1 MNKFFKLIFV
11 LCAICGFTQ
20 AQAQPARP
28 KLVVGLVVDQM
39 RWDYLCRYQDRY
51 CEGGFKRLLNE
62 GFSYENCR
70 IPYIPSVTAIG
81 HTSIYTGSV
90 PSIHG
95 IAGNNFMK
103 DGKKT
108 YCTEDNTVKPVGSN
122 GKAGMESPRNMWCTT
137 IGDELRIATNDRSK
151 VIGVAIKDR
160 AAILPAGHHANGAYW
175 FDPEAGKFITSS
187 FYMDKLPAW
196 VNNFNKQNFLRGGYF
211 VHQFGYQSA
220 TSSSFKVSME
230 EPETH
235 SAFGVGGRLVGL
247 MYEHSDD
254 KFMGTGS
261 AYTDAQSF
269 KKQTNQTGYQG
280 TGFLTRLVYHPLIEK
295 GNLFH
300 VGIGLNYELAAEN
313 RSNMEFKAPYPV
325 RVAGINAIGAKI
337 TDAKSDFKFSG
348 ELMAAKG
355 HVGIEGKYIFMNV
368 DRKGD
373 AKSYNAWGAYG
384 NLRFLLNNEYE
395 YVKNDAGIATPAPK
409 SWELV
414 AAYNYTDMNDA
425 KAGFH
430 GGKLSD
436 WALTM
441 NYYIN
446 KYMIWRVSGHI
457 VRAGESDY
465 SGFNKN
471 TFRVIETRLQFKF

>member
-1 MNKFFKLIFV
+1 MAAALV
-11 LCAICGFTQ
+11 MGFAAAAN
-20 AQAQPARP
+20 AQEN
-28 KLVVGLVVDQM
+28 KLVVKPSGRILMDAAFLNSSNKAVDEQCVDGVNVPDIRIGM
-39 RWDYLCRYQDRY
+39 KVSYGKW
-51 CEGGFKRLLNE
+51 EGK
-62 GFSYENCR
+62 
-70 IPYIPSVTAIG
+70 ADIG
-81 HTSIYTGSV
+81 YARGSV
-90 PSIHG
+90 SP
-95 IAGNNFMK
+95 K
-103 DGKKT
+103 D
-108 YCTEDNTVKPVGSN
+108 
-122 GKAGMESPRNMWCTT
+122 
-137 IGDELRIATNDRSK
+137 I
-151 VIGVAIKDR
+151 
-160 AAILPAGHHANGAYW
+160 
-175 FDPEAGKFITSS
+175 FIQ
-187 FYMDKLPAW
+187 Y
-196 VNNFNKQNFLRGGYF
+196 NFNKENFLRGGYF

-247 MYEHSDD
+247 MYEHSDN

-261 AYTDAQSF
+261 VYTDAQSF

-337 TDAKSDFKFSG
+337 TDAKNDFKFSG
-348 ELMAAKG
+348 EVMAAKG
-355 HVGIEGKYIFMNV
+355 HVGIEGQYIFMNV

-373 AKSYNAWGAYG
+373 AKSYKAWGAYG

>member
-1 MNKFFKLIFV
+1 MAAALV
-11 LCAICGFTQ
+11 MGFAAAAN
-20 AQAQPARP
+20 AQEN
-28 KLVVGLVVDQM
+28 KLVVKPSGRILMDAAFLSSSNKAVDEQCVDGVNVPDIRIGM
-39 RWDYLCRYQDRY
+39 KVSYGKW
-51 CEGGFKRLLNE
+51 EGK
-62 GFSYENCR
+62 
-70 IPYIPSVTAIG
+70 ADIG
-81 HTSIYTGSV
+81 YARGSV
-90 PSIHG
+90 SP
-95 IAGNNFMK
+95 K
-103 DGKKT
+103 D
-108 YCTEDNTVKPVGSN
+108 
-122 GKAGMESPRNMWCTT
+122 
-137 IGDELRIATNDRSK
+137 I
-151 VIGVAIKDR
+151 
-160 AAILPAGHHANGAYW
+160 
-175 FDPEAGKFITSS
+175 FIQ
-187 FYMDKLPAW
+187 Y
-196 VNNFNKQNFLRGGYF
+196 NFNKQNFLRGGYF
-211 VHQFGYQSA
+211 VHQFGYQSS

-247 MYEHSDD
+247 MYEHSDN

-261 AYTDAQSF
+261 VYTDAQSF

-280 TGFLTRLVYHPLIEK
+280 MGLLTRLVYHPLIEK

-337 TDAKSDFKFSG
+337 TDAKNDFKFSG

-355 HVGIEGKYIFMNV
+355 HVGIEGQYIFMNV

-471 TFRVIETRLQFKF
+471 TFRVIETRIQFKF

>member
-1 MNKFFKLIFV
+1 MAAALV
-11 LCAICGFTQ
+11 MGFAAAAN
-20 AQAQPARP
+20 AQEN
-28 KLVVGLVVDQM
+28 KLVVKPSGRILMDAAFLSSSNKAVDEQCVDGVNVPDIRIGM
-39 RWDYLCRYQDRY
+39 KVSYGKW
-51 CEGGFKRLLNE
+51 EGK
-62 GFSYENCR
+62 
-70 IPYIPSVTAIG
+70 ADIG
-81 HTSIYTGSV
+81 YARGSV
-90 PSIHG
+90 SP
-95 IAGNNFMK
+95 K
-103 DGKKT
+103 D
-108 YCTEDNTVKPVGSN
+108 
-122 GKAGMESPRNMWCTT
+122 
-137 IGDELRIATNDRSK
+137 I
-151 VIGVAIKDR
+151 
-160 AAILPAGHHANGAYW
+160 
-175 FDPEAGKFITSS
+175 FIQ
-187 FYMDKLPAW
+187 Y
-196 VNNFNKQNFLRGGYF
+196 NFNKQNFLRGGYF

-247 MYEHSDD
+247 MYEHSDN

-261 AYTDAQSF
+261 VYTDAQSF

-280 TGFLTRLVYHPLIEK
+280 TGLLTRLVYHPFIEK

-355 HVGIEGKYIFMNV
+355 HVGIEGQYIFMNV

-471 TFRVIETRLQFKF
+471 TFRVIETRIQFKF

>member
-1 MNKFFKLIFV
+1 MAAALV
-11 LCAICGFTQ
+11 MGFAAAAN
-20 AQAQPARP
+20 AQEN
-28 KLVVGLVVDQM
+28 KLVVKPSGRILMDAAFLSSSNKAVDEQCVDGVNVPDIRIGM
-39 RWDYLCRYQDRY
+39 KVSYGKW
-51 CEGGFKRLLNE
+51 EGK
-62 GFSYENCR
+62 
-70 IPYIPSVTAIG
+70 ADIG
-81 HTSIYTGSV
+81 YARGSV
-90 PSIHG
+90 SP
-95 IAGNNFMK
+95 K
-103 DGKKT
+103 D
-108 YCTEDNTVKPVGSN
+108 
-122 GKAGMESPRNMWCTT
+122 
-137 IGDELRIATNDRSK
+137 I
-151 VIGVAIKDR
+151 
-160 AAILPAGHHANGAYW
+160 
-175 FDPEAGKFITSS
+175 FIQ
-187 FYMDKLPAW
+187 Y
-196 VNNFNKQNFLRGGYF
+196 NFNKQNFLRGGYF

-261 AYTDAQSF
+261 IYTDAQSF
-269 KKQTNQTGYQG
+269 KKQTNHTGYQG
-280 TGFLTRLVYHPLIEK
+280 TGLLTRLVYHPLIEK

-337 TDAKSDFKFSG
+337 TDAKNDFKFSG

-355 HVGIEGKYIFMNV
+355 HVGIEGQYIFMNV

>member
-1 MNKFFKLIFV
+1 MAAV
-11 LCAICGFTQ
+11 LVMGFAAAAN
-20 AQAQPARP
+20 AQEN
-28 KLVVGLVVDQM
+28 KLVVKPSGRILMDAAFLNSSNKAVDEQCVDGVNVPDIRIGM
-39 RWDYLCRYQDRY
+39 KVSYGKW
-51 CEGGFKRLLNE
+51 EGK
-62 GFSYENCR
+62 
-70 IPYIPSVTAIG
+70 ADIG
-81 HTSIYTGSV
+81 YARGSV
-90 PSIHG
+90 SP
-95 IAGNNFMK
+95 K
-103 DGKKT
+103 D
-108 YCTEDNTVKPVGSN
+108 
-122 GKAGMESPRNMWCTT
+122 
-137 IGDELRIATNDRSK
+137 I
-151 VIGVAIKDR
+151 
-160 AAILPAGHHANGAYW
+160 
-175 FDPEAGKFITSS
+175 FIQ
-187 FYMDKLPAW
+187 Y
-196 VNNFNKQNFLRGGYF
+196 NFNKQNFLRGGYF

-261 AYTDAQSF
+261 VYTDAQSF

-280 TGFLTRLVYHPLIEK
+280 TGFLTRLVYHPLVEK

-337 TDAKSDFKFSG
+337 TDAKNDFKFSG

-355 HVGIEGKYIFMNV
+355 HVGIEGQYIFMNV

>member
-1 MNKFFKLIFV
+1 MAAALV
-11 LCAICGFTQ
+11 MGFAAAAN
-20 AQAQPARP
+20 AQEN
-28 KLVVGLVVDQM
+28 KLVVKPSGRILMDAAFLSSSNKAVDEQCVDGVNVPDIRIGM
-39 RWDYLCRYQDRY
+39 KVSYGKW
-51 CEGGFKRLLNE
+51 EGK
-62 GFSYENCR
+62 
-70 IPYIPSVTAIG
+70 ADIG
-81 HTSIYTGSV
+81 YARGSV
-90 PSIHG
+90 SP
-95 IAGNNFMK
+95 K
-103 DGKKT
+103 D
-108 YCTEDNTVKPVGSN
+108 
-122 GKAGMESPRNMWCTT
+122 
-137 IGDELRIATNDRSK
+137 I
-151 VIGVAIKDR
+151 
-160 AAILPAGHHANGAYW
+160 
-175 FDPEAGKFITSS
+175 FIQ
-187 FYMDKLPAW
+187 Y
-196 VNNFNKQNFLRGGYF
+196 NFNKENFLRGGYF

-247 MYEHSDD
+247 MYEHSDN

-261 AYTDAQSF
+261 IYTDAQSF
-269 KKQTNQTGYQG
+269 KKQTNHTGYQG
-280 TGFLTRLVYHPLIEK
+280 TGLLTRLVYHPLIEK

-348 ELMAAKG
+348 EVMAAKG
-355 HVGIEGKYIFMNV
+355 HVGIEGQYIFMNV

-373 AKSYNAWGAYG
+373 AKSYKAWGAYG

>member
-1 MNKFFKLIFV
+1 MKKYIIAAALV
-11 LCAICGFTQ
+11 MGFAAAAN
-20 AQAQPARP
+20 AQEN
-28 KLVVGLVVDQM
+28 KLVVKPSGRILMDAAFLNSSNKAVDEQCVDGVNVPDIRIGM
-39 RWDYLCRYQDRY
+39 KVSYGKW
-51 CEGGFKRLLNE
+51 EGK
-62 GFSYENCR
+62 
-70 IPYIPSVTAIG
+70 ADIG
-81 HTSIYTGSV
+81 YARGSV
-90 PSIHG
+90 SP
-95 IAGNNFMK
+95 K
-103 DGKKT
+103 D
-108 YCTEDNTVKPVGSN
+108 
-122 GKAGMESPRNMWCTT
+122 
-137 IGDELRIATNDRSK
+137 I
-151 VIGVAIKDR
+151 
-160 AAILPAGHHANGAYW
+160 
-175 FDPEAGKFITSS
+175 FIQ
-187 FYMDKLPAW
+187 Y
-196 VNNFNKQNFLRGGYF
+196 NFNKQNFLRGGYF

-247 MYEHSDD
+247 MYEHSDN

-261 AYTDAQSF
+261 IYTDAQSF

-280 TGFLTRLVYHPLIEK
+280 TGLLTRLVYHPLIEK

-355 HVGIEGKYIFMNV
+355 HVGIEGQYIFMNV

-409 SWELV
+409 AWELV

>member
-1 MNKFFKLIFV
+1 MAAALV
-11 LCAICGFTQ
+11 MGFAAAAN
-20 AQAQPARP
+20 AQEN
-28 KLVVGLVVDQM
+28 KLVVKPSGRILMDAAFLSSSNKAVDEQCVDGVNVPDIRIGM
-39 RWDYLCRYQDRY
+39 KVSYGKW
-51 CEGGFKRLLNE
+51 EGK
-62 GFSYENCR
+62 
-70 IPYIPSVTAIG
+70 ADIG
-81 HTSIYTGSV
+81 YARGSV
-90 PSIHG
+90 SP
-95 IAGNNFMK
+95 K
-103 DGKKT
+103 D
-108 YCTEDNTVKPVGSN
+108 
-122 GKAGMESPRNMWCTT
+122 
-137 IGDELRIATNDRSK
+137 I
-151 VIGVAIKDR
+151 
-160 AAILPAGHHANGAYW
+160 
-175 FDPEAGKFITSS
+175 FIQ
-187 FYMDKLPAW
+187 Y
-196 VNNFNKQNFLRGGYF
+196 NFNKENFLRGGYF

-247 MYEHSDD
+247 MYEHSDN

-261 AYTDAQSF
+261 VYTDAQSF

-337 TDAKSDFKFSG
+337 TDAKNDFKFSG
-348 ELMAAKG
+348 EVMAAKG
-355 HVGIEGKYIFMNV
+355 HVGIEGQYIFMNV

-471 TFRVIETRLQFKF
+471 TFRVIETRIQFKF

>member
-1 MNKFFKLIFV
+1 MAAALV
-11 LCAICGFTQ
+11 MGFAAAAN
-20 AQAQPARP
+20 AQEN
-28 KLVVGLVVDQM
+28 KLVIKPSGRILMDAAFLNSSNKAVDEQCVDGVNVPDIRIGM
-39 RWDYLCRYQDRY
+39 KVSYGKW
-51 CEGGFKRLLNE
+51 EGK
-62 GFSYENCR
+62 
-70 IPYIPSVTAIG
+70 ADIG
-81 HTSIYTGSV
+81 YARGSV
-90 PSIHG
+90 SP
-95 IAGNNFMK
+95 K
-103 DGKKT
+103 D
-108 YCTEDNTVKPVGSN
+108 
-122 GKAGMESPRNMWCTT
+122 
-137 IGDELRIATNDRSK
+137 I
-151 VIGVAIKDR
+151 
-160 AAILPAGHHANGAYW
+160 
-175 FDPEAGKFITSS
+175 FIQ
-187 FYMDKLPAW
+187 Y
-196 VNNFNKQNFLRGGYF
+196 NFNKQNFLRGGYF

-261 AYTDAQSF
+261 VYTDAQSF
-269 KKQTNQTGYQG
+269 KKQTNHTGYQG
-280 TGFLTRLVYHPLIEK
+280 SGFLTRLVYHPLIEK

-355 HVGIEGKYIFMNV
+355 HVGIEGQYIFMNV

>member
-1 MNKFFKLIFV
+1 MKKYMMAAALV
-11 LCAICGFTQ
+11 MGFAAAAN
-20 AQAQPARP
+20 AQEN
-28 KLVVGLVVDQM
+28 KLVVKPSGRILMDAAFLSSSNKAVDEQCVDGVNVPDIRIGM
-39 RWDYLCRYQDRY
+39 KVSYGKW
-51 CEGGFKRLLNE
+51 EGK
-62 GFSYENCR
+62 
-70 IPYIPSVTAIG
+70 ADIG
-81 HTSIYTGSV
+81 YARGSV
-90 PSIHG
+90 SP
-95 IAGNNFMK
+95 K
-103 DGKKT
+103 D
-108 YCTEDNTVKPVGSN
+108 
-122 GKAGMESPRNMWCTT
+122 
-137 IGDELRIATNDRSK
+137 I
-151 VIGVAIKDR
+151 
-160 AAILPAGHHANGAYW
+160 
-175 FDPEAGKFITSS
+175 FIQ
-187 FYMDKLPAW
+187 Y
-196 VNNFNKQNFLRGGYF
+196 NFNKENFLRGGYF

-247 MYEHSDD
+247 MYEHSDN

-261 AYTDAQSF
+261 IYTDAQSF
-269 KKQTNQTGYQG
+269 KKQTNHTGYQG
-280 TGFLTRLVYHPLIEK
+280 TGLLTRLVYHPLIEK

-337 TDAKSDFKFSG
+337 TDAKNDFKFSG
-348 ELMAAKG
+348 EVMAAKG
-355 HVGIEGKYIFMNV
+355 HVGIEGQYIFMNV

-471 TFRVIETRLQFKF
+471 TFRVIETRIQFKF

>member
-1 MNKFFKLIFV
+1 MAAALV
-11 LCAICGFTQ
+11 MGFAAAAN
-20 AQAQPARP
+20 AQEN
-28 KLVVGLVVDQM
+28 KLVVKPSGRILMDAAFLNSSNKTVDEQCVDGVNVPDIRIGM
-39 RWDYLCRYQDRY
+39 KVSYGKW
-51 CEGGFKRLLNE
+51 EGK
-62 GFSYENCR
+62 
-70 IPYIPSVTAIG
+70 ADIG
-81 HTSIYTGSV
+81 YARGSV
-90 PSIHG
+90 SP
-95 IAGNNFMK
+95 K
-103 DGKKT
+103 D
-108 YCTEDNTVKPVGSN
+108 
-122 GKAGMESPRNMWCTT
+122 
-137 IGDELRIATNDRSK
+137 I
-151 VIGVAIKDR
+151 
-160 AAILPAGHHANGAYW
+160 
-175 FDPEAGKFITSS
+175 FIQ
-187 FYMDKLPAW
+187 Y
-196 VNNFNKQNFLRGGYF
+196 NFNKQNFLRGGYF
-211 VHQFGYQSA
+211 VHQFGYQSS

-247 MYEHSDD
+247 MYEHSDN

-261 AYTDAQSF
+261 IYTDAQSF

-280 TGFLTRLVYHPLIEK
+280 TGLLTRLVYHPLIEK

-337 TDAKSDFKFSG
+337 TDAKNDFKFSG

-355 HVGIEGKYIFMNV
+355 HVGIEGQYIFMNV

>member
-1 MNKFFKLIFV
+1 MAAALV
-11 LCAICGFTQ
+11 MGFAAAAN
-20 AQAQPARP
+20 AQEN
-28 KLVVGLVVDQM
+28 KLVVKPSGRILMDAAFLNSSNKTVDEQCVDGVNVPDIRIGM
-39 RWDYLCRYQDRY
+39 KVSYGKW
-51 CEGGFKRLLNE
+51 EGK
-62 GFSYENCR
+62 
-70 IPYIPSVTAIG
+70 ADIG
-81 HTSIYTGSV
+81 YARGSV
-90 PSIHG
+90 SP
-95 IAGNNFMK
+95 K
-103 DGKKT
+103 D
-108 YCTEDNTVKPVGSN
+108 
-122 GKAGMESPRNMWCTT
+122 
-137 IGDELRIATNDRSK
+137 I
-151 VIGVAIKDR
+151 
-160 AAILPAGHHANGAYW
+160 
-175 FDPEAGKFITSS
+175 FIQ
-187 FYMDKLPAW
+187 Y
-196 VNNFNKQNFLRGGYF
+196 NFNKQNFLRGGYF

-247 MYEHSDD
+247 MYEHSDN

-261 AYTDAQSF
+261 IYTDAQSF
-269 KKQTNQTGYQG
+269 KKQTNHTGYQG
-280 TGFLTRLVYHPLIEK
+280 TGLLTRLVYHPLIEK

-325 RVAGINAIGAKI
+325 RVAGINAIGTKI
-337 TDAKSDFKFSG
+337 TDAKNDFKFSG

-355 HVGIEGKYIFMNV
+355 HVGIEGQYIFMNV

-373 AKSYNAWGAYG
+373 AKSYKAWGAYG

>member
-1 MNKFFKLIFV
+1 MAAALV
-11 LCAICGFTQ
+11 MGFAAAAN
-20 AQAQPARP
+20 AQEN
-28 KLVVGLVVDQM
+28 KLVVKPSGRILMDAAFLSSSNKAVDEQCVDGVNVPDIRIGM
-39 RWDYLCRYQDRY
+39 KVSYGKW
-51 CEGGFKRLLNE
+51 EGK
-62 GFSYENCR
+62 
-70 IPYIPSVTAIG
+70 ADIG
-81 HTSIYTGSV
+81 YARGSV
-90 PSIHG
+90 SP
-95 IAGNNFMK
+95 K
-103 DGKKT
+103 D
-108 YCTEDNTVKPVGSN
+108 
-122 GKAGMESPRNMWCTT
+122 
-137 IGDELRIATNDRSK
+137 I
-151 VIGVAIKDR
+151 
-160 AAILPAGHHANGAYW
+160 
-175 FDPEAGKFITSS
+175 FIQ
-187 FYMDKLPAW
+187 Y
-196 VNNFNKQNFLRGGYF
+196 NFNKQNFLRGGYF

-261 AYTDAQSF
+261 VYTDAQSF

-280 TGFLTRLVYHPLIEK
+280 TGLLTRLVYHPLIEK

-325 RVAGINAIGAKI
+325 RVASINAIGAKI

-355 HVGIEGKYIFMNV
+355 HVGIEGQYIFMNV

>member
-1 MNKFFKLIFV
+1 MKKYIMAAALV
-11 LCAICGFTQ
+11 MGFAAAAN
-20 AQAQPARP
+20 AQEN
-28 KLVVGLVVDQM
+28 KLVVKPSGRILMDAAFLNSSNKTVDEQCVDGVNVPDIRIGM
-39 RWDYLCRYQDRY
+39 KVSYGKW
-51 CEGGFKRLLNE
+51 EGK
-62 GFSYENCR
+62 
-70 IPYIPSVTAIG
+70 ADIG
-81 HTSIYTGSV
+81 YARGSV
-90 PSIHG
+90 SP
-95 IAGNNFMK
+95 K
-103 DGKKT
+103 D
-108 YCTEDNTVKPVGSN
+108 
-122 GKAGMESPRNMWCTT
+122 
-137 IGDELRIATNDRSK
+137 I
-151 VIGVAIKDR
+151 
-160 AAILPAGHHANGAYW
+160 
-175 FDPEAGKFITSS
+175 FIQ
-187 FYMDKLPAW
+187 Y
-196 VNNFNKQNFLRGGYF
+196 NFNKQNFLRGGYF

-261 AYTDAQSF
+261 VYTDAQSF
-269 KKQTNQTGYQG
+269 KKQTNHTGYQG
-280 TGFLTRLVYHPLIEK
+280 SGFLTRLVYHPLIEK

-337 TDAKSDFKFSG
+337 TDAKNDFKFSG

-355 HVGIEGKYIFMNV
+355 HVGIEGQYIFMNV

-373 AKSYNAWGAYG
+373 AKSYKAWGAYG

>member
-1 MNKFFKLIFV
+1 MAAALV
-11 LCAICGFTQ
+11 MGFAAAAN
-20 AQAQPARP
+20 AQEN
-28 KLVVGLVVDQM
+28 KLVVKPSGRILMDAAFLNSSNKTVDEQCVDGVNVPDIRIGM
-39 RWDYLCRYQDRY
+39 KVSYGKW
-51 CEGGFKRLLNE
+51 EGK
-62 GFSYENCR
+62 
-70 IPYIPSVTAIG
+70 ADIG
-81 HTSIYTGSV
+81 YARGSV
-90 PSIHG
+90 SP
-95 IAGNNFMK
+95 K
-103 DGKKT
+103 D
-108 YCTEDNTVKPVGSN
+108 
-122 GKAGMESPRNMWCTT
+122 
-137 IGDELRIATNDRSK
+137 I
-151 VIGVAIKDR
+151 
-160 AAILPAGHHANGAYW
+160 
-175 FDPEAGKFITSS
+175 FIQ
-187 FYMDKLPAW
+187 Y
-196 VNNFNKQNFLRGGYF
+196 NFNKQNFLRGGYF

-261 AYTDAQSF
+261 IYTDAQSF
-269 KKQTNQTGYQG
+269 KKQTNHTGYQG
-280 TGFLTRLVYHPLIEK
+280 SGFLTRLVYHPLIEK

-337 TDAKSDFKFSG
+337 TDAKNDFKFSG

-355 HVGIEGKYIFMNV
+355 HVGIEGQYIFMNV

-373 AKSYNAWGAYG
+373 AKSYKAWGAYG

>member
-1 MNKFFKLIFV
+1 MKKYIMAAALV
-11 LCAICGFTQ
+11 MGFAAAAN
-20 AQAQPARP
+20 AQEN
-28 KLVVGLVVDQM
+28 KLVVKPSGRILMDAAFLNSSNKTVDEQCVDGVNVPDIRIGM
-39 RWDYLCRYQDRY
+39 KVSYGKW
-51 CEGGFKRLLNE
+51 EGK
-62 GFSYENCR
+62 
-70 IPYIPSVTAIG
+70 ADIG
-81 HTSIYTGSV
+81 YARGSV
-90 PSIHG
+90 SP
-95 IAGNNFMK
+95 K
-103 DGKKT
+103 D
-108 YCTEDNTVKPVGSN
+108 
-122 GKAGMESPRNMWCTT
+122 
-137 IGDELRIATNDRSK
+137 I
-151 VIGVAIKDR
+151 
-160 AAILPAGHHANGAYW
+160 
-175 FDPEAGKFITSS
+175 FIQ
-187 FYMDKLPAW
+187 Y
-196 VNNFNKQNFLRGGYF
+196 NFNKQNFLRGGYF

-261 AYTDAQSF
+261 VYTDAQSF
-269 KKQTNQTGYQG
+269 KKQTNHTGYQG
-280 TGFLTRLVYHPLIEK
+280 SGFLTRLVYHPLIEK

-355 HVGIEGKYIFMNV
+355 HVGIEGQYIFMNV

>member
-1 MNKFFKLIFV
+1 MAAALV
-11 LCAICGFTQ
+11 MGFAAAAN
-20 AQAQPARP
+20 AQEN
-28 KLVVGLVVDQM
+28 KLVVKPSGRILMDAAFLNSSNKAVDEQCVDGVNVPDI
-39 RWDYLCRYQDRY
+39 RIGIKVSYGKW
-51 CEGGFKRLLNE
+51 EGK
-62 GFSYENCR
+62 
-70 IPYIPSVTAIG
+70 ADIG
-81 HTSIYTGSV
+81 YARGSV
-90 PSIHG
+90 SP
-95 IAGNNFMK
+95 K
-103 DGKKT
+103 D
-108 YCTEDNTVKPVGSN
+108 
-122 GKAGMESPRNMWCTT
+122 
-137 IGDELRIATNDRSK
+137 I
-151 VIGVAIKDR
+151 
-160 AAILPAGHHANGAYW
+160 
-175 FDPEAGKFITSS
+175 FIQ
-187 FYMDKLPAW
+187 Y
-196 VNNFNKQNFLRGGYF
+196 NFNKQNFLRGGYF

-247 MYEHSDD
+247 MYEHSDN

-261 AYTDAQSF
+261 IYTDAQSF
-269 KKQTNQTGYQG
+269 KKQTNHTGYQG
-280 TGFLTRLVYHPLIEK
+280 SGFLTRLVYHPLIEK

-355 HVGIEGKYIFMNV
+355 HVGIEGQYIFMNV

>member
-1 MNKFFKLIFV
+1 MKKYIMAAALV
-11 LCAICGFTQ
+11 MGFAAAAN
-20 AQAQPARP
+20 AQEN
-28 KLVVGLVVDQM
+28 KLVVKPSGRILMDAAFLNSSNKTVDEQCVDGVNFPDIRIGM
-39 RWDYLCRYQDRY
+39 KVSYGKW
-51 CEGGFKRLLNE
+51 EGK
-62 GFSYENCR
+62 
-70 IPYIPSVTAIG
+70 ADIG
-81 HTSIYTGSV
+81 YARGSV
-90 PSIHG
+90 SP
-95 IAGNNFMK
+95 K
-103 DGKKT
+103 D
-108 YCTEDNTVKPVGSN
+108 
-122 GKAGMESPRNMWCTT
+122 
-137 IGDELRIATNDRSK
+137 I
-151 VIGVAIKDR
+151 
-160 AAILPAGHHANGAYW
+160 
-175 FDPEAGKFITSS
+175 FIQ
-187 FYMDKLPAW
+187 Y
-196 VNNFNKQNFLRGGYF
+196 NFNKQNFLRGGYF

-247 MYEHSDD
+247 MYEHSDN

-261 AYTDAQSF
+261 IYTDAQSF
-269 KKQTNQTGYQG
+269 KKQTNHTGYQG
-280 TGFLTRLVYHPLIEK
+280 SGFLTRLVYHPLIEK

-337 TDAKSDFKFSG
+337 TDAKNDFKFSG

-355 HVGIEGKYIFMNV
+355 HVGIEGQYIFMNV

-373 AKSYNAWGAYG
+373 AKSYKAWGAYG

>member
-1 MNKFFKLIFV
+1 MAAALV
-11 LCAICGFTQ
+11 MGFAAAAN
-20 AQAQPARP
+20 AQEN
-28 KLVVGLVVDQM
+28 KLVVKPSGRILMDAAFLNSSNKAVDEQCVDGVNVPDIRIGM
-39 RWDYLCRYQDRY
+39 KVSYGKW
-51 CEGGFKRLLNE
+51 EGK
-62 GFSYENCR
+62 
-70 IPYIPSVTAIG
+70 ADIG
-81 HTSIYTGSV
+81 YARGSV
-90 PSIHG
+90 SP
-95 IAGNNFMK
+95 K
-103 DGKKT
+103 D
-108 YCTEDNTVKPVGSN
+108 
-122 GKAGMESPRNMWCTT
+122 
-137 IGDELRIATNDRSK
+137 I
-151 VIGVAIKDR
+151 
-160 AAILPAGHHANGAYW
+160 
-175 FDPEAGKFITSS
+175 FIQ
-187 FYMDKLPAW
+187 Y
-196 VNNFNKQNFLRGGYF
+196 NFNKQNFLRGGYF

-247 MYEHSDD
+247 MYEHSDN

-261 AYTDAQSF
+261 VYTDAQSF

-280 TGFLTRLVYHPLIEK
+280 TGLLTRLVYHPLIEK

-337 TDAKSDFKFSG
+337 TDAKNDFKFSG
-348 ELMAAKG
+348 EVMAAKG
-355 HVGIEGKYIFMNV
+355 HVGIEGQYIFMNV

>member
-1 MNKFFKLIFV
+1 MAAALV
-11 LCAICGFTQ
+11 MGFAAAAN
-20 AQAQPARP
+20 AQEN
-28 KLVVGLVVDQM
+28 KLVVKPSGRILMDAAFLNSSNKAVDEQCVDGVNVPDIRIGM
-39 RWDYLCRYQDRY
+39 KVSYGKW
-51 CEGGFKRLLNE
+51 EGK
-62 GFSYENCR
+62 
-70 IPYIPSVTAIG
+70 ADIG
-81 HTSIYTGSV
+81 YARGSV
-90 PSIHG
+90 SP
-95 IAGNNFMK
+95 K
-103 DGKKT
+103 D
-108 YCTEDNTVKPVGSN
+108 
-122 GKAGMESPRNMWCTT
+122 
-137 IGDELRIATNDRSK
+137 I
-151 VIGVAIKDR
+151 
-160 AAILPAGHHANGAYW
+160 
-175 FDPEAGKFITSS
+175 FIQ
-187 FYMDKLPAW
+187 Y
-196 VNNFNKQNFLRGGYF
+196 NFNKQNFLRGGYF

-261 AYTDAQSF
+261 VYTDAQSF

-337 TDAKSDFKFSG
+337 TDAKNDFKFSG

-355 HVGIEGKYIFMNV
+355 HVGIEGQYIFMNV

-457 VRAGESDY
+457 VRAGESDH

>member
-1 MNKFFKLIFV
+1 MAAALV
-11 LCAICGFTQ
+11 MGFAAAAN
-20 AQAQPARP
+20 AQEN
-28 KLVVGLVVDQM
+28 KLVVKPSGRILMDAAFLNSSNKTVDEQCVDGVNVPDIRIGM
-39 RWDYLCRYQDRY
+39 KVSYGKW
-51 CEGGFKRLLNE
+51 EGK
-62 GFSYENCR
+62 
-70 IPYIPSVTAIG
+70 ADIG
-81 HTSIYTGSV
+81 YARGSV
-90 PSIHG
+90 SP
-95 IAGNNFMK
+95 K
-103 DGKKT
+103 D
-108 YCTEDNTVKPVGSN
+108 
-122 GKAGMESPRNMWCTT
+122 
-137 IGDELRIATNDRSK
+137 I
-151 VIGVAIKDR
+151 
-160 AAILPAGHHANGAYW
+160 
-175 FDPEAGKFITSS
+175 FIQ
-187 FYMDKLPAW
+187 Y
-196 VNNFNKQNFLRGGYF
+196 NFNKQNFLRGGYF

-261 AYTDAQSF
+261 VYTDAQSF

-280 TGFLTRLVYHPLIEK
+280 TGLLTRLVYHPFIEK

-337 TDAKSDFKFSG
+337 TDAKNDFKFSG

-355 HVGIEGKYIFMNV
+355 HVGIEGQYIFMNV

-471 TFRVIETRLQFKF
+471 TFRVIETRIQFKF

>member
-1 MNKFFKLIFV
+1 MAAALV
-11 LCAICGFTQ
+11 MGFAAAAN
-20 AQAQPARP
+20 AQEN
-28 KLVVGLVVDQM
+28 KLVVKPSGRILMDAAFLSSSNKAVDEQCVDGVNVPDIRIGM
-39 RWDYLCRYQDRY
+39 KVSYGKW
-51 CEGGFKRLLNE
+51 EGK
-62 GFSYENCR
+62 
-70 IPYIPSVTAIG
+70 ADIG
-81 HTSIYTGSV
+81 YARGSV
-90 PSIHG
+90 SP
-95 IAGNNFMK
+95 K
-103 DGKKT
+103 D
-108 YCTEDNTVKPVGSN
+108 
-122 GKAGMESPRNMWCTT
+122 
-137 IGDELRIATNDRSK
+137 I
-151 VIGVAIKDR
+151 
-160 AAILPAGHHANGAYW
+160 
-175 FDPEAGKFITSS
+175 FIQ
-187 FYMDKLPAW
+187 Y
-196 VNNFNKQNFLRGGYF
+196 NFNKQNFLRGGYF

-247 MYEHSDD
+247 MYEHSDN

-261 AYTDAQSF
+261 IYTDAQSF
-269 KKQTNQTGYQG
+269 KKQTNHTGYQG

-355 HVGIEGKYIFMNV
+355 HVGIEGQYIFMNV

-471 TFRVIETRLQFKF
+471 TFRVIETRIQFKF

>member
-1 MNKFFKLIFV
+1 MKKYMMAAALV
-11 LCAICGFTQ
+11 MGFAAAAN
-20 AQAQPARP
+20 AQEN
-28 KLVVGLVVDQM
+28 KLVVKPSGRILMDAAFLNSSNKTVDEQCVDGVNVPDIRIGM
-39 RWDYLCRYQDRY
+39 KVSYGKW
-51 CEGGFKRLLNE
+51 EGK
-62 GFSYENCR
+62 
-70 IPYIPSVTAIG
+70 ADIG
-81 HTSIYTGSV
+81 YARGSV
-90 PSIHG
+90 SP
-95 IAGNNFMK
+95 K
-103 DGKKT
+103 D
-108 YCTEDNTVKPVGSN
+108 
-122 GKAGMESPRNMWCTT
+122 
-137 IGDELRIATNDRSK
+137 I
-151 VIGVAIKDR
+151 
-160 AAILPAGHHANGAYW
+160 
-175 FDPEAGKFITSS
+175 FIQ
-187 FYMDKLPAW
+187 Y
-196 VNNFNKQNFLRGGYF
+196 NFNKQNFLRGGYF

-261 AYTDAQSF
+261 VYTDAQSF
-269 KKQTNQTGYQG
+269 KKQTNHTGYQG
-280 TGFLTRLVYHPLIEK
+280 SGFLTRLVYHPLIEK

-348 ELMAAKG
+348 EVMAAKG
-355 HVGIEGKYIFMNV
+355 HVGIEGQYIFMNV

>member
-1 MNKFFKLIFV
+1 MAAALV
-11 LCAICGFTQ
+11 MGFAAAAN
-20 AQAQPARP
+20 AQEN
-28 KLVVGLVVDQM
+28 KLVVKPSGRILMDAAFLNSSNKTVDEQCVDGVNVPDIRIGM
-39 RWDYLCRYQDRY
+39 KVSYGKW
-51 CEGGFKRLLNE
+51 EGK
-62 GFSYENCR
+62 
-70 IPYIPSVTAIG
+70 ADIG
-81 HTSIYTGSV
+81 YARGSV
-90 PSIHG
+90 SP
-95 IAGNNFMK
+95 K
-103 DGKKT
+103 D
-108 YCTEDNTVKPVGSN
+108 
-122 GKAGMESPRNMWCTT
+122 
-137 IGDELRIATNDRSK
+137 I
-151 VIGVAIKDR
+151 
-160 AAILPAGHHANGAYW
+160 
-175 FDPEAGKFITSS
+175 FIQ
-187 FYMDKLPAW
+187 Y
-196 VNNFNKQNFLRGGYF
+196 NFNKQNFLRGGYF

-247 MYEHSDD
+247 MYEHSDN

-261 AYTDAQSF
+261 VYTDAQSF
-269 KKQTNQTGYQG
+269 KKQTNHTGYQG
-280 TGFLTRLVYHPLIEK
+280 SGFLTRLVYHPLIEK

-337 TDAKSDFKFSG
+337 TDAKNDFKFSG

-355 HVGIEGKYIFMNV
+355 HVGIEGQYIFMNI

>member
-1 MNKFFKLIFV
+1 MMAAALV
-11 LCAICGFTQ
+11 MGFAAAAN
-20 AQAQPARP
+20 AQEN
-28 KLVVGLVVDQM
+28 KLVVKPSGRILMDAAFLSSSNKAVDEQCVDGVNVPDIRIGM
-39 RWDYLCRYQDRY
+39 KVSYGKW
-51 CEGGFKRLLNE
+51 EGK
-62 GFSYENCR
+62 
-70 IPYIPSVTAIG
+70 ADIG
-81 HTSIYTGSV
+81 YARGSV
-90 PSIHG
+90 SP
-95 IAGNNFMK
+95 K
-103 DGKKT
+103 D
-108 YCTEDNTVKPVGSN
+108 
-122 GKAGMESPRNMWCTT
+122 
-137 IGDELRIATNDRSK
+137 I
-151 VIGVAIKDR
+151 
-160 AAILPAGHHANGAYW
+160 
-175 FDPEAGKFITSS
+175 FIQ
-187 FYMDKLPAW
+187 Y
-196 VNNFNKQNFLRGGYF
+196 NFNKQNFLRGGYF

-247 MYEHSDD
+247 MYEHSDN

-261 AYTDAQSF
+261 VYTDAQSF

-280 TGFLTRLVYHPLIEK
+280 TGLLTRLVYHPLIEK

-337 TDAKSDFKFSG
+337 TDAKNDFKFSG

-355 HVGIEGKYIFMNV
+355 HVGIEGQYIFMNV

>member
-1 MNKFFKLIFV
+1 MAAALV
-11 LCAICGFTQ
+11 MGFAAAAN
-20 AQAQPARP
+20 AQEN
-28 KLVVGLVVDQM
+28 KLVVKPSGRILMDAAFLSSSNKAVDEQCVDGVNVPDIRIGM
-39 RWDYLCRYQDRY
+39 KVSYGKW
-51 CEGGFKRLLNE
+51 EGK
-62 GFSYENCR
+62 
-70 IPYIPSVTAIG
+70 ADIG
-81 HTSIYTGSV
+81 YARGSV
-90 PSIHG
+90 SP
-95 IAGNNFMK
+95 K
-103 DGKKT
+103 D
-108 YCTEDNTVKPVGSN
+108 
-122 GKAGMESPRNMWCTT
+122 
-137 IGDELRIATNDRSK
+137 I
-151 VIGVAIKDR
+151 
-160 AAILPAGHHANGAYW
+160 
-175 FDPEAGKFITSS
+175 FIQ
-187 FYMDKLPAW
+187 Y
-196 VNNFNKQNFLRGGYF
+196 NFNKENFLRGGYF

-247 MYEHSDD
+247 MYEHSDN

-261 AYTDAQSF
+261 VYTDAQSF

-280 TGFLTRLVYHPLIEK
+280 TGLLTRLVYHPLIEK

-337 TDAKSDFKFSG
+337 TDAKNDFKFSG
-348 ELMAAKG
+348 EVMAAKG
-355 HVGIEGKYIFMNV
+355 HVGIEGQYIFMNV

-373 AKSYNAWGAYG
+373 AKSYKAWGAYG

-457 VRAGESDY
+457 VRVGESDY

-471 TFRVIETRLQFKF
+471 TFRVIETRIQFKF

>member
-1 MNKFFKLIFV
+1 MAAALV
-11 LCAICGFTQ
+11 MGFAAAAN
-20 AQAQPARP
+20 AQEN
-28 KLVVGLVVDQM
+28 KLVVKPSGRILMDAAFLNSSNKTVDEQCVDGVNVPDIRIGM
-39 RWDYLCRYQDRY
+39 KVSYGKW
-51 CEGGFKRLLNE
+51 EGK
-62 GFSYENCR
+62 
-70 IPYIPSVTAIG
+70 ADIG
-81 HTSIYTGSV
+81 YARGSV
-90 PSIHG
+90 SP
-95 IAGNNFMK
+95 K
-103 DGKKT
+103 D
-108 YCTEDNTVKPVGSN
+108 
-122 GKAGMESPRNMWCTT
+122 
-137 IGDELRIATNDRSK
+137 I
-151 VIGVAIKDR
+151 
-160 AAILPAGHHANGAYW
+160 
-175 FDPEAGKFITSS
+175 FIQ
-187 FYMDKLPAW
+187 Y
-196 VNNFNKQNFLRGGYF
+196 NFNKENFLRGGYF

-261 AYTDAQSF
+261 IYTDAQSF
-269 KKQTNQTGYQG
+269 KKQTNHTGYQG
-280 TGFLTRLVYHPLIEK
+280 TGLLTRLVYHPLIEK

-348 ELMAAKG
+348 EVMAAKG
-355 HVGIEGKYIFMNV
+355 HVGIEGQYIFMNV

>member
-1 MNKFFKLIFV
+1 MAAALV
-11 LCAICGFTQ
+11 MGFAAAAN
-20 AQAQPARP
+20 AQEN
-28 KLVVGLVVDQM
+28 KLVVKPSGRILMDAAFLNSSNKAVDEQCVDGVNVPDIRIGM
-39 RWDYLCRYQDRY
+39 KVSYGKW
-51 CEGGFKRLLNE
+51 EGK
-62 GFSYENCR
+62 
-70 IPYIPSVTAIG
+70 ADIG
-81 HTSIYTGSV
+81 YARGSV
-90 PSIHG
+90 SP
-95 IAGNNFMK
+95 K
-103 DGKKT
+103 D
-108 YCTEDNTVKPVGSN
+108 
-122 GKAGMESPRNMWCTT
+122 
-137 IGDELRIATNDRSK
+137 I
-151 VIGVAIKDR
+151 
-160 AAILPAGHHANGAYW
+160 
-175 FDPEAGKFITSS
+175 FIQ
-187 FYMDKLPAW
+187 Y
-196 VNNFNKQNFLRGGYF
+196 NFNKQNFLRGGYF

-337 TDAKSDFKFSG
+337 TDAKNDFKFSG

-355 HVGIEGKYIFMNV
+355 HVGIEGQYIFMNV

>member
-1 MNKFFKLIFV
+1 MAAALV
-11 LCAICGFTQ
+11 MGFAAAAN
-20 AQAQPARP
+20 AQEN
-28 KLVVGLVVDQM
+28 KLVVKPSGRILMDSAFLNSSNKAVDEQCVDGVNVPDIRIGM
-39 RWDYLCRYQDRY
+39 KVSYGKW
-51 CEGGFKRLLNE
+51 EGK
-62 GFSYENCR
+62 
-70 IPYIPSVTAIG
+70 ADIG
-81 HTSIYTGSV
+81 YARGSV
-90 PSIHG
+90 SP
-95 IAGNNFMK
+95 K
-103 DGKKT
+103 D
-108 YCTEDNTVKPVGSN
+108 
-122 GKAGMESPRNMWCTT
+122 
-137 IGDELRIATNDRSK
+137 I
-151 VIGVAIKDR
+151 
-160 AAILPAGHHANGAYW
+160 
-175 FDPEAGKFITSS
+175 FIQ
-187 FYMDKLPAW
+187 Y
-196 VNNFNKQNFLRGGYF
+196 NFNKQNFLRGGYF

-261 AYTDAQSF
+261 VYTDAQSF

-337 TDAKSDFKFSG
+337 TDAKNDFKFSG

-355 HVGIEGKYIFMNV
+355 HVGIEGQYIFMNV

-457 VRAGESDY
+457 VRTGESDY

>member
-1 MNKFFKLIFV
+1 MAAALV
-11 LCAICGFTQ
+11 MGFAAAAN
-20 AQAQPARP
+20 AQEN
-28 KLVVGLVVDQM
+28 KLVVKPSGRILMDAAFLNSSNKAVDEQCVDGVNVPDIRIGM
-39 RWDYLCRYQDRY
+39 KVSYGKW
-51 CEGGFKRLLNE
+51 EGK
-62 GFSYENCR
+62 
-70 IPYIPSVTAIG
+70 ADIG
-81 HTSIYTGSV
+81 YARGSV
-90 PSIHG
+90 SP
-95 IAGNNFMK
+95 K
-103 DGKKT
+103 D
-108 YCTEDNTVKPVGSN
+108 
-122 GKAGMESPRNMWCTT
+122 
-137 IGDELRIATNDRSK
+137 I
-151 VIGVAIKDR
+151 
-160 AAILPAGHHANGAYW
+160 
-175 FDPEAGKFITSS
+175 FIQ
-187 FYMDKLPAW
+187 Y
-196 VNNFNKQNFLRGGYF
+196 NFNKENFLRGGYF

-247 MYEHSDD
+247 MYEHSDN

-261 AYTDAQSF
+261 VYTDAQSF

-280 TGFLTRLVYHPLIEK
+280 TGLLTRLVYHPFIEK

-337 TDAKSDFKFSG
+337 TDAKNDFKFSG
-348 ELMAAKG
+348 EVMAAKG
-355 HVGIEGKYIFMNV
+355 HVGIEGQYIFMNV

-471 TFRVIETRLQFKF
+471 TFRVIETRIQFKF

>member
-1 MNKFFKLIFV
+1 MAAALV
-11 LCAICGFTQ
+11 MGFAAAAN
-20 AQAQPARP
+20 AQEN
-28 KLVVGLVVDQM
+28 KLVVKPSGRILMDAAFLNSSNKAVDEQCVDGVNIPDVRIGM
-39 RWDYLCRYQDRY
+39 KVSYGKW
-51 CEGGFKRLLNE
+51 EGK
-62 GFSYENCR
+62 
-70 IPYIPSVTAIG
+70 ADIG
-81 HTSIYTGSV
+81 YARGSV
-90 PSIHG
+90 SP
-95 IAGNNFMK
+95 K
-103 DGKKT
+103 D
-108 YCTEDNTVKPVGSN
+108 
-122 GKAGMESPRNMWCTT
+122 
-137 IGDELRIATNDRSK
+137 I
-151 VIGVAIKDR
+151 
-160 AAILPAGHHANGAYW
+160 
-175 FDPEAGKFITSS
+175 FIQ
-187 FYMDKLPAW
+187 Y
-196 VNNFNKQNFLRGGYF
+196 NFNKQNFLRGGYF

-247 MYEHSDD
+247 MYEHSDN

-261 AYTDAQSF
+261 IYTDAQSF

-337 TDAKSDFKFSG
+337 TDAKNDFKFSG

-355 HVGIEGKYIFMNV
+355 HVGIEGQYIFMNV

-471 TFRVIETRLQFKF
+471 TFRVIETRIQFKF

>member
-1 MNKFFKLIFV
+1 MAAALV
-11 LCAICGFTQ
+11 MGFAAAAN
-20 AQAQPARP
+20 AQEN
-28 KLVVGLVVDQM
+28 KLVVKPSGRILMDAAFLNSSNKTVDEQCVDGVNVPDIRIGM
-39 RWDYLCRYQDRY
+39 KVSYGKW
-51 CEGGFKRLLNE
+51 EGK
-62 GFSYENCR
+62 
-70 IPYIPSVTAIG
+70 ADIG
-81 HTSIYTGSV
+81 YARGSV
-90 PSIHG
+90 SP
-95 IAGNNFMK
+95 K
-103 DGKKT
+103 D
-108 YCTEDNTVKPVGSN
+108 
-122 GKAGMESPRNMWCTT
+122 
-137 IGDELRIATNDRSK
+137 I
-151 VIGVAIKDR
+151 
-160 AAILPAGHHANGAYW
+160 
-175 FDPEAGKFITSS
+175 FIQ
-187 FYMDKLPAW
+187 Y
-196 VNNFNKQNFLRGGYF
+196 NFNKQNFLRGGYF

-261 AYTDAQSF
+261 IYTDAQSF
-269 KKQTNQTGYQG
+269 KKQTNHTGYQG
-280 TGFLTRLVYHPLIEK
+280 TGLLTRLVYHPLIEK

-337 TDAKSDFKFSG
+337 TDAKNDFKFSG
-348 ELMAAKG
+348 EVMAAKG
-355 HVGIEGKYIFMNV
+355 HVGIEGQYIFMNV

-471 TFRVIETRLQFKF
+471 TFRVIETRIQFKF

>member
-1 MNKFFKLIFV
+1 MAAALV
-11 LCAICGFTQ
+11 MGFAAAAN
-20 AQAQPARP
+20 AQEN
-28 KLVVGLVVDQM
+28 KLVVKPSGRILMDAAFLNSSNKAVDEQCVDGVNVPDIRIGM
-39 RWDYLCRYQDRY
+39 KVSYGKW
-51 CEGGFKRLLNE
+51 EGK
-62 GFSYENCR
+62 
-70 IPYIPSVTAIG
+70 ADIG
-81 HTSIYTGSV
+81 YARGSV
-90 PSIHG
+90 SP
-95 IAGNNFMK
+95 K
-103 DGKKT
+103 D
-108 YCTEDNTVKPVGSN
+108 
-122 GKAGMESPRNMWCTT
+122 
-137 IGDELRIATNDRSK
+137 I
-151 VIGVAIKDR
+151 
-160 AAILPAGHHANGAYW
+160 
-175 FDPEAGKFITSS
+175 FIQ
-187 FYMDKLPAW
+187 Y
-196 VNNFNKQNFLRGGYF
+196 NFNKQNFLRGGYF

-254 KFMGTGS
+254 KFMGTS
-261 AYTDAQSF
+261 SVYTDAQSF

-337 TDAKSDFKFSG
+337 TDAKNDFKFSG

-355 HVGIEGKYIFMNV
+355 HVGIEGQYIFMNV

>member
-1 MNKFFKLIFV
+1 MKKYIMAAALV
-11 LCAICGFTQ
+11 MGFAAAAN
-20 AQAQPARP
+20 AQEN
-28 KLVVGLVVDQM
+28 KLVVKPSGRILMDAAFLNSSNKAVDEQCVDGVNVPDIRIGM
-39 RWDYLCRYQDRY
+39 KVSYGKW
-51 CEGGFKRLLNE
+51 EGK
-62 GFSYENCR
+62 
-70 IPYIPSVTAIG
+70 ADIG
-81 HTSIYTGSV
+81 YARGSV
-90 PSIHG
+90 SP
-95 IAGNNFMK
+95 K
-103 DGKKT
+103 D
-108 YCTEDNTVKPVGSN
+108 
-122 GKAGMESPRNMWCTT
+122 
-137 IGDELRIATNDRSK
+137 I
-151 VIGVAIKDR
+151 
-160 AAILPAGHHANGAYW
+160 
-175 FDPEAGKFITSS
+175 FIQ
-187 FYMDKLPAW
+187 Y
-196 VNNFNKQNFLRGGYF
+196 NFNKQNFLRGGYF

-247 MYEHSDD
+247 MYEHSDN

-261 AYTDAQSF
+261 IYTDAQSF

-280 TGFLTRLVYHPLIEK
+280 TGLLTRLVYHPLIEK

-355 HVGIEGKYIFMNV
+355 HVGIEGQYIFMNV

>member
-1 MNKFFKLIFV
+1 MAAALV
-11 LCAICGFTQ
+11 MGFAAAAN
-20 AQAQPARP
+20 AQEN
-28 KLVVGLVVDQM
+28 KLVVKPSGRILMDAAFLNSSNKAVDEQCVDGVNVPDIRIGM
-39 RWDYLCRYQDRY
+39 KVSYGKW
-51 CEGGFKRLLNE
+51 EGK
-62 GFSYENCR
+62 
-70 IPYIPSVTAIG
+70 ADIG
-81 HTSIYTGSV
+81 YARGSV
-90 PSIHG
+90 SP
-95 IAGNNFMK
+95 K
-103 DGKKT
+103 D
-108 YCTEDNTVKPVGSN
+108 
-122 GKAGMESPRNMWCTT
+122 
-137 IGDELRIATNDRSK
+137 I
-151 VIGVAIKDR
+151 
-160 AAILPAGHHANGAYW
+160 
-175 FDPEAGKFITSS
+175 FIQ
-187 FYMDKLPAW
+187 Y
-196 VNNFNKQNFLRGGYF
+196 NFNKQNFLRGGYF

-247 MYEHSDD
+247 MYEHSDN

-261 AYTDAQSF
+261 VYTDAQSF
-269 KKQTNQTGYQG
+269 KKQTNHTGYQG
-280 TGFLTRLVYHPLIEK
+280 SGFLTRLVYHPLIEK

-313 RSNMEFKAPYPV
+313 RSNMEFKAPYPI

-337 TDAKSDFKFSG
+337 TDAKNDFKFSG

-355 HVGIEGKYIFMNV
+355 HVGIEGQYIFMNV

-471 TFRVIETRLQFKF
+471 TFRVIETRIQFKF

>member
-1 MNKFFKLIFV
+1 MAAALV
-11 LCAICGFTQ
+11 MGFAAAAN
-20 AQAQPARP
+20 AQEN
-28 KLVVGLVVDQM
+28 KLVIKPSGRILMDAAFLNSSNKAVDEQCVDGVNVPDIRIGM
-39 RWDYLCRYQDRY
+39 KVSYGKW
-51 CEGGFKRLLNE
+51 EGK
-62 GFSYENCR
+62 
-70 IPYIPSVTAIG
+70 ADIG
-81 HTSIYTGSV
+81 YARGSV
-90 PSIHG
+90 SP
-95 IAGNNFMK
+95 K
-103 DGKKT
+103 D
-108 YCTEDNTVKPVGSN
+108 
-122 GKAGMESPRNMWCTT
+122 
-137 IGDELRIATNDRSK
+137 I
-151 VIGVAIKDR
+151 
-160 AAILPAGHHANGAYW
+160 
-175 FDPEAGKFITSS
+175 FIQ
-187 FYMDKLPAW
+187 Y
-196 VNNFNKQNFLRGGYF
+196 NFNKQNFLRGGYF

-261 AYTDAQSF
+261 VYTDAQSF
-269 KKQTNQTGYQG
+269 KKQTNHTGYQG
-280 TGFLTRLVYHPLIEK
+280 SGFLTRLVYHPLIEK

-337 TDAKSDFKFSG
+337 TDAKNDFKFSG

-355 HVGIEGKYIFMNV
+355 HVGIEGQYIFMNV

>member
-1 MNKFFKLIFV
+1 MAAALV
-11 LCAICGFTQ
+11 MGFAAAAN
-20 AQAQPARP
+20 AQEN
-28 KLVVGLVVDQM
+28 KLVVKPSGRILMDAAFLNSSNKTVDEQCVDGVNVPDIRIGM
-39 RWDYLCRYQDRY
+39 KVSYGKW
-51 CEGGFKRLLNE
+51 EGK
-62 GFSYENCR
+62 
-70 IPYIPSVTAIG
+70 ADIG
-81 HTSIYTGSV
+81 YARGSV
-90 PSIHG
+90 SP
-95 IAGNNFMK
+95 K
-103 DGKKT
+103 D
-108 YCTEDNTVKPVGSN
+108 
-122 GKAGMESPRNMWCTT
+122 
-137 IGDELRIATNDRSK
+137 I
-151 VIGVAIKDR
+151 
-160 AAILPAGHHANGAYW
+160 
-175 FDPEAGKFITSS
+175 FIQ
-187 FYMDKLPAW
+187 Y
-196 VNNFNKQNFLRGGYF
+196 NFNKQNFLRGGYF

-261 AYTDAQSF
+261 IYTDAQSF
-269 KKQTNQTGYQG
+269 KKQTNHTGYQG
-280 TGFLTRLVYHPLIEK
+280 SGFLTRLVYHPLIEK

-325 RVAGINAIGAKI
+325 RVAGINAIGANI
-337 TDAKSDFKFSG
+337 TDAKNDFKFSG

-355 HVGIEGKYIFMNV
+355 HVGIEGQYIFMNV

>member
-1 MNKFFKLIFV
+1 MKKYMMAAALV
-11 LCAICGFTQ
+11 MGFAAAAN
-20 AQAQPARP
+20 AQEN
-28 KLVVGLVVDQM
+28 KLVVKPSGRILMDAAFLSSSNKAVDEQCVDGVNVPDIRIGM
-39 RWDYLCRYQDRY
+39 KVSYGKW
-51 CEGGFKRLLNE
+51 EGK
-62 GFSYENCR
+62 
-70 IPYIPSVTAIG
+70 ADIG
-81 HTSIYTGSV
+81 YARGSV
-90 PSIHG
+90 SP
-95 IAGNNFMK
+95 K
-103 DGKKT
+103 D
-108 YCTEDNTVKPVGSN
+108 
-122 GKAGMESPRNMWCTT
+122 
-137 IGDELRIATNDRSK
+137 I
-151 VIGVAIKDR
+151 
-160 AAILPAGHHANGAYW
+160 
-175 FDPEAGKFITSS
+175 FIQ
-187 FYMDKLPAW
+187 Y
-196 VNNFNKQNFLRGGYF
+196 NFNKQNFLRGGYF

-247 MYEHSDD
+247 MYEHSDN

-261 AYTDAQSF
+261 VYTDAQSF

-280 TGFLTRLVYHPLIEK
+280 TGLLTRLVYHPLIEK

-337 TDAKSDFKFSG
+337 TDAKNDFKFSG
-348 ELMAAKG
+348 EVMAAKG
-355 HVGIEGKYIFMNV
+355 HVGIEGQYIFMNV